1 MIRVGFLINFNH
13 LKWLGGTYVIKNLI
27 YCINLYSKNEIE
39 PILIIKKNLSKVE
52 KKEFRNIRL
61 LKTNFFHNQN
71 FFTRI
76 YNKFLIFVFGRSN
89 KYDNFFIENNLDI
102 LSHSNALSNS
112 LFLGRKSLIKS
123 LPFLA
128 DLQYLHFP
136 ENFSYKNI
144 LLRKLNIIMCA
155 LHSSKII
162 LSSLDAKKD
171 LKKVS
176 KTGYAKSI
184 VHPFIFK
191 SPEKKEILNL
201 SLLKK
206 KYHIPSN
213 FFYLP
218 NQYRIHKNHIVVLKA
233 LKFLKDKNKLDDLLI
248 ISTGHSEDHRNF
260 NYFNTIKDFISINN
274 LKDNYKYL
282 GIVPFKD
289 VLSLIYHSV
298 ALIHPSK
305 FEGRSSPVEQAKSI
319 GKQVILSNIDIHKEQ
334 NPIRGKYFNPDSY
347 SKLSSLM
354 SNSWNSYSRTN
365 EKRFID
371 NAYKKNERDLHKYY
385 NDYLKILKNLQ

>member
-1 MIRVGFLINFNH
+1 
-13 LKWLGGTYVIKNLI
+13 
-27 YCINLYSKNEIE
+27 
-39 PILIIKKNLSKVE
+39 
-52 KKEFRNIRL
+52 
-61 LKTNFFHNQN
+61 
-71 FFTRI
+71 
-76 YNKFLIFVFGRSN
+76 
-89 KYDNFFIENNLDI
+89 
-102 LSHSNALSNS
+102 
-112 LFLGRKSLIKS
+112 
-123 LPFLA
+123 
-128 DLQYLHFP
+128 
-136 ENFSYKNI
+136 
-144 LLRKLNIIMCA
+144 MCA

-191 SPEKKEILNL
+191 SPKKKEILSL

-206 KYHIPSN
+206 KYHISSN

-233 LKFLKDKNKLDDLLI
+233 LKFLKEKNKLNNLLI
-248 ISTGHSEDHRNF
+248 ISTGHSEDHRKI

-274 LKDNYKYL
+274 LKDNYRYL

-319 GKQVILSNIDIHKEQ
+319 GKQVILSNINIHKEQ
-334 NPIRGKYFNPDSY
+334 KPSRGKYFNPNNF
-347 SKLSSLM
+347 SKLSFLM
-354 SNSWNSYSRTN
+354 FKSWKSYSCTK
-365 EKRFID
+365 EKKFIN
-371 NAYKKNERDLHKYY
+371 NAYKKNKLDLYKYY
-385 NDYLKILKNLQ
+385 SDYLKILKNLQ

>member
-1 MIRVGFLINFNH
+1 MIRVGFLINFDY

-39 PILIIKKNLSKVE
+39 PVLIIKKSLSKVE
-52 KKEFRNIRL
+52 QKEFKNIKL
-61 LKTNFFHNQN
+61 LKTNFFYNQN
-71 FFTRI
+71 LFTRI
-76 YNKFLIFVFGRSN
+76 YNKFLIVVFGKSN
-89 KYDNFFIENNLDI
+89 KYDNFFIENKLDI

-112 LFLGRKSLIKS
+112 LFLGRNSLIKS

-136 ENFSYKNI
+136 ENFSFKNI

-155 LHSSKII
+155 WHSSKII

-176 KTGYAKSI
+176 KTGYTKSI

-191 SPEKKEILNL
+191 SPEQEEILRL
-201 SLLKK
+201 SFLKK
-206 KYHIPSN
+206 KYRISSN

-233 LKFLKDKNKLDDLLI
+233 LKYLKEKNKLNNLLI
-248 ISTGHSEDHRNF
+248 ISTGHSEDHRKI
-260 NYFNTIKDFISINN
+260 NYFNTIKDFISKNDLKNN
-274 LKDNYKYL
+274 YRYL

-319 GKQVILSNIDIHKEQ
+319 GKQVILSNIEIHKEQ
-334 NPIRGKYFNPDSY
+334 KPRRGIYFNPDNY
-347 SKLSSLM
+347 SKLSSIM
-354 SNSWNSYSRTN
+354 SKSWNNYSRPK
-365 EKRFID
+365 EKNFIN
-371 NAYKKNERDLHKYY
+371 NAYKKNKHDLYKYY
-385 NDYLKILKNLQ
+385 TDYLKIINSI